1 MKYNTALPYFFD
13 EDIDDILPKIKKILK
28 GDGLLTK
35 GPKVKEFEKLFSQY
49 VASKYCIAVN
59 SGTSALEIVLKAIGI
74 NTSDEVIIPVQ
85 TFVSTGSCV
94 TNNGGTPIFCE
105 IDENYLM
112 DFDDLK
118 RKITAKTKAVIIV
131 HYCGLIHPKI
141 LEIKAYLKERNIYF
155 IEDAAH
161 AHGAKIDDK
170 FAGNIGD
177 FGCFSFYSTKIMT
190 TGGEGGAITLNNENY
205 FNLCDSLGSIGIDK
219 KSRNEIYTIS
229 GSNNRLTEIQ
239 AIIGIN
245 QLSRLESFVR
255 HRNNVAQIY
264 KNNLS
269 DLEKKGYI
277 KFQEFPASIRHPYWR
292 FLVILDHSNIKRK
305 KIKEKLAES
314 NINIDWP
321 YQPLI
326 HLQPL
331 FKKFNSRLL
340 DLTKSEQKSK
350 KHICLPVHLE
360 ISLEDAEFISE
371 KFIECFPI

>member
-1 MKYNTALPYFFD
+1 MKYNTASPYFFD

-74 NTSDEVIIPVQ
+74 NTSDEVIIPAQ

-205 FNLCDSLGSIGIDK
+205 FNLCDLASKDERCRLIFPPVV
-219 KSRNEIYTIS
+219 SRQKRCLLLNEDPD
-229 GSNNRLTEIQ
+229 E
-239 AIIGIN
+239 
-245 QLSRLESFVR
+245 EWV
-255 HRNNVAQIY
+255 
-264 KNNLS
+264 KCW
-269 DLEKKGYI
+269 D
-277 KFQEFPASIRHPYWR
+277 
-292 FLVILDHSNIKRK
+292 FLN
-305 KIKEKLAES
+305 E
-314 NINIDWP
+314 
-321 YQPLI
+321 
-326 HLQPL
+326 
-331 FKKFNSRLL
+331 
-340 DLTKSEQKSK
+340 
-350 KHICLPVHLE
+350 
-360 ISLEDAEFISE
+360 
-371 KFIECFPI
+371 